1 MPGKSSKTVV
11 VSVRIPVE
19 QYTYLKRK
27 RISLTKLVRKLIDK
41 MMEKEG
47 VKRAHN

>member
-1 MPGKSSKTVV
+1 MPGKSSKSIV
-11 VSVRIPVE
+11 VSVRISVD
-19 QYTYLKRK
+19 QYTYIKRK
-27 RISLTKLVRKLIDK
+27 RISLSRLVRKLIDK